1 MKYKYRVIYGDGR
14 TENTNNKTLAKKW
27 ANERTVRATVEETE
41 TGKIVYEN
49 AIQRRINKNY
59 ETLRKIAR
67 ACKDK
72 TIVIK

>member
-14 TENTNNKTLAKKW
+14 TETTNNKTLAKKW
-27 ANERTVRATVEETE
+27 ANERTIRATVVEIE
-41 TGKIVYEN
+41 TGNIVYEN

-59 ETLRKIAR
+59 ETLRKIAD
-67 ACKDK
+67 ACKNK

>member
-14 TENTNNKTLAKKW
+14 TETTNNKNLAKKW
-27 ANERTVRATVEETE
+27 ANERTIRATVEEIE
-41 TGKIVYEN
+41 TDNIIYEN
-49 AIQRRINKNY
+49 RIQRRINKNY

>member
-14 TENTNNKTLAKKW
+14 TETTNNKTLAKKW
-27 ANERTVRATVEETE
+27 ANERTIRATVEEVE
-41 TGKIVYEN
+41 TGNIVYEN
-49 AIQRRINKNY
+49 AIQRRINKNCD
-59 ETLRKIAR
+59 TLRKIAS

>member
-14 TENTNNKTLAKKW
+14 TETTNNKTLAKKW
-27 ANERTVRATVEETE
+27 ANERTMRATVVEIE
-41 TGKIVYEN
+41 TGDIIYEN
-49 AIQRRINKNY
+49 KIQRRINKNY
-59 ETLRKIAR
+59 ETLRKIAD